1 MAYEIIRLPLVRVC
15 HKHVQGGDVPR
26 LKNSRLRW
34 FTVLALVLAGNL
46 LLVPRLLAEGVPVV
60 TARVGERPILRELRL
75 TGTVTA
81 QRRARLS
88 VAVSGLV
95 AELTVEEGDR
105 VEAGALL
112 LQMDPELARIRLA
125 TAEAG
130 ADQARVRLQ
139 DARRRLEEARQ
150 LLPQRGIAETAVR
163 DLEAEVE
170 QARSLAAG
178 ARAEAELQ
186 RALLKRHDLR
196 APFAGVISAKLT
208 DPGEWL
214 DPGQAVFDLVGLQ
227 SLRLD
232 FSVAEDYLTWIE
244 AGTAVEFALGAMP
257 GERYRG
263 TVRSVVPVAEPGAR
277 TFLLRVQ
284 PDREALQELLPGMSA
299 TALLSL
305 ETGRSGLTVSRDATL
320 RYPDGRVVVWTV
332 DESEDGLVAREQVV
346 SPGVSFE
353 GLVEIRAGL
362 EAGDRVVV
370 RGNESL
376 RNGQRITLVDSPR
389 QR

>member
-1 MAYEIIRLPLVRVC
+1 M
-15 HKHVQGGDVPR
+15 PR
-26 LKNSRLRW
+26 LYIPWRRW
-34 FTVLALVLAGNL
+34 VTVLAVVLAGNAL
-46 LLVPRLLAEGVPVV
+46 PGSRLVAQGLPVV
-60 TARVGERPILRELRL
+60 VERVGERPILRELRL

-81 QRRARLS
+81 ERRARLS
-88 VAVSGLV
+88 VAISGLV
-95 AELTVEEGDR
+95 ADLTVEAGDR
-105 VEAGALL
+105 VDAGALL
-112 LQMDPELARIRLA
+112 LQLDPELAQLRLA
-125 TAEAG
+125 AAEAG
-130 ADQARVRLQ
+130 ASQARLRLQ
-139 DARRRLEEARQ
+139 DARRRLDEARQ

-170 QARSLAAG
+170 EARSVAAG
-178 ARAEAELQ
+178 ARAEADLQ
-186 RALLKRHDLR
+186 RALLERHGLR

-214 DPGQAVFDLVGLQ
+214 DPGQTVFDLVGLQ

-244 AGTAVEFALGAMP
+244 TGTAVEFALGAMP

-277 TFLLRVQ
+277 TFLLRVL
-284 PDREALQELLPGMSA
+284 PDREALQDLLPGMSV

-305 ETGRSGLTVSRDATL
+305 ATGRSGLTVSRDATL

-332 DESEDGLVAREQVV
+332 DEGEEGPVAREQLV
-346 SPGVSFE
+346 STGVTFE
-353 GLVEIRAGL
+353 GQVEIRAGL

-376 RNGQRITLVDSPR
+376 RDGQRITLVDNP
-389 QR
+389 